1 MATLIKFLQMF
12 EEDPIFAELA
22 SGKKCWGDILCET
35 KPHKTITTTVT
46 TTTTEVVDDTW
57 EPVTKKPKAATAC
70 AQSVTN
76 TIKTVIA
83 RNLPRDISL
92 DTLRAIFAKFG
103 PIKDIYIPK
112 NMDKASPYY
121 GTTKGFALIKYIS
134 PSDSLAAY
142 NSLYNNLTISKKMI
156 TIEFAKEDR

>member
-46 TTTTEVVDDTW
+46 TTTTEVVDDSW
-57 EPVTKKPKAATAC
+57 EQVPKKNITTPKA
-70 AQSVTN
+70 VN

-83 RNLPRDISL
+83 RNLPRDISV
-92 DTLRAIFAKFG
+92 DTLRGIFAKFG
-103 PIKDIYIPK
+103 IIKDIYIPK
-112 NMDKASPYY
+112 NMDKSSPYY
-121 GTTKGFALIKYIS
+121 GTTKGFALIKFVS
-134 PSDSLAAY
+134 PTDSLAAY